1 MPSPVQSNCDV
12 HDTIANGQYGAVWS
26 MGHTQQVDS
35 RLKQITGNFQ
45 SNFGGL
51 DIILIGGL
59 RQLPPVRST
68 PIYKQPKQTIVGP
81 ISWQNLKFYE
91 LNEVM
96 RQANQQFSSILTKI
110 GNGEQ
115 LDKMEITLI
124 QSRFC
129 TVEEPEARCPQG
141 IRLFNTNNSVNEYNN
156 KILNAYADRITSTA
170 IGVYIGCTSK
180 RTRNFCASK
189 KKLHKMS
196 LIDTNRLPY
205 QTVDVKN
212 ICYMITTNI
221 DVTDGLANGAVGKL
235 VHVETNYEGLV
246 KTIWLEFPDL
256 PQIGKKLRCKAA
268 GYAAEINVSRMAVP
282 ILLRSSNIPLNNNK
296 TIFVKRTHV
305 PLVCACATTIHK
317 SQGNTYSQVAY
328 EYDRRPSQSLLYVAL
343 SRVTSIEGLYITT
356 KIMIK
361 HFTIVEDDRHQQLI
375 CKRNLNDFH

>member
-1 MPSPVQSNCDV
+1 MLLATDHVILNHGQVTWTTPELAPPLLTTTPHQREDV
-12 HDTIANGQYGAVWS
+12 SALDRFNVHRCPTRRDFSGTGLEL
-26 MGHTQQVDS
+26 VDS

-81 ISWQNLKFYE
+81 ILWQNLKFYE

-124 QSRFC
+124 ESRFC
-129 TVEEPEARCPQG
+129 TVEEAEAKCPQG

-156 KILNAYADRITSTA
+156 KILNAYVDRITSTA
-170 IGVYIGCTSK
+170 IDAYIGCTSK
-180 RTRNFCASK
+180 EQETFVCQ
-189 KKLHKMS
+189 KLHKMS
-196 LIDTNRLPY
+196 LIDTNGLPY
-205 QTVDVKN
+205 QTVYVKN
-212 ICYMITTNI
+212 IYYMITTNI

-256 PQIGKKLRCKAA
+256 SQIGKKLRRKAA
-268 GYAAEINVSRMAVP
+268 G
-282 ILLRSSNIPLNNNK
+282 
-296 TIFVKRTHV
+296 
-305 PLVCACATTIHK
+305 
-317 SQGNTYSQVAY
+317 
-328 EYDRRPSQSLLYVAL
+328 
-343 SRVTSIEGLYITT
+343 
-356 KIMIK
+356 
-361 HFTIVEDDRHQQLI
+361 
-375 CKRNLNDFH
+375 